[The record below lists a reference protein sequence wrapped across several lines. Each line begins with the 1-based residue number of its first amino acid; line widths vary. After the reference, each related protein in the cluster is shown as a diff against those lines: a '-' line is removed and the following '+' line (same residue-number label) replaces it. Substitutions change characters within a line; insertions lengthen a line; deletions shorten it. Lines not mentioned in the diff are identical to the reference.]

1 MFSPCKLFDNLQ
13 LNLWMDGAQILGQH
27 CSLLRS
33 SVNRELQR
41 IRAEIGR
48 LPTLFNKTQI
58 THISLKSREKLKIFN
73 NYLLVLNFSARL
85 AMDTELRILLHTG
98 EKSR

>member
-1 MFSPCKLFDNLQ
+1 
-13 LNLWMDGAQILGQH
+13 MDGAQILGQH

-33 SVNRELQR
+33 SVNSEQR

-58 THISLKSREKLKIFN
+58 TQISLNPREKLKIFN

>member
-1 MFSPCKLFDNLQ
+1 
-13 LNLWMDGAQILGQH
+13 MDGAQILGQH

-33 SVNRELQR
+33 WVNRELQR

-58 THISLKSREKLKIFN
+58 THIYISLKSREKLKIFN
-73 NYLLVLNFSARL
+73 NYQLVLNFSARL